1 MKKNLLLIVALL
13 LGATA
18 AFAQPRAIGGRV
30 GSGLEFSYQHTV
42 GKNFVGLDAG
52 LIYGDAS
59 ICNITVTDR
68 IDGIKEK
75 YHDSG
80 WSGHSNMVGVET
92 VATYNWLFPI
102 KAWKGKGEWNW
113 YVGAGAGIGYM
124 RCWSYNYNTWRG
136 ATYTKRGADFGFAG
150 VAARIGFEY
159 NFWFPLQL
167 SFDYRPLIGPIFTS
181 ESVPGGRESLV
192 AYNLTGLYAGAI
204 CFGVRYRF

>member
-1 MKKNLLLIVALL
+1 MKKSLLLVVALL
-13 LGATA
+13 LGAA
-18 AFAQPRAIGGRV
+18 VAIAQPRAIGGRV

-52 LIYGDAS
+52 LIYGNAR
-59 ICNITVTDR
+59 ICNVTV
-68 IDGIKEK
+68 KEGGVK
-75 YHDSG
+75 VHDSG
-80 WSGHSNMVGVET
+80 FHGVSDMAGFEA

-102 KAWKGKGEWNW
+102 KVWKGKGEWNW

-124 RCWSYNYNTWRG
+124 RCWKELNRTGIS
-136 ATYTKRGADFGFAG
+136 RGADMGFAG

-167 SFDYRPLIGPIFTS
+167 SFDYRPLIGPAFDS
-181 ESVPGGRESLV
+181 KMV
-192 AYNLTGLYAGAI
+192 AYNLTGLYAGAV

>member
-30 GSGLEFSYQHTV
+30 GSGIELSYQHTV
-42 GKNFVGLDAG
+42 GKNFVSLDAG
-52 LIYGDAS
+52 LIYGS
-59 ICNITVTDR
+59 SRICNLTTNVDGER
-68 IDGIKEK
+68 I
-75 YHDSG
+75 HDSG
-80 WSGHSNMVGVET
+80 FYGVSDMVGVET

-113 YVGAGAGIGYM
+113 YVGAGAGIGYL
-124 RCWSYNYNTWRG
+124 RCWNDLNKIDI
-136 ATYTKRGADFGFAG
+136 TKGGDMGFAG

-167 SFDYRPLIGPIFTS
+167 SFDYRPLIGPAFDSNT
-181 ESVPGGRESLV
+181 V

-204 CFGVRYRF
+204 CVGVRYRF